1 MFAEKY
7 KIVPIGSDI
16 DLSSAANND
25 CDSINMKG
33 FHKAT
38 FIIGLQTLGGANIYV
53 ALYSGATEGALT
65 TAVPFRY
72 ALGGAV
78 TGTAVAGSTASCDVL
93 AAWASTTTAAP
104 TFAVAHATY
113 DNYTMI
119 VEVDAA
125 EMTLGHNWLTMSFLD
140 TLTGATGNV
149 QVHAILEPR
158 YTGNRSLTALK

>member
-7 KIVPIGSDI
+7 KIVPIASDI
-16 DLSSAANND
+16 DLNALAAND

-38 FIIGLQTLGGANIYV
+38 FIIGFQTIAGDAPFV
-53 ALYSGATEGALT
+53 ALYSGDSEGSKD
-65 TAVPFRY
+65 TAMTFRY
-72 ALGGAV
+72 ALGGAAV
-78 TGTAVAGSTASCDVL
+78 GTAVAGSTASCDVL
-93 AAWASTTTAAP
+93 AAWASTTTASP
-104 TFAVAHATY
+104 TLEIDEATY
-113 DNYTMI
+113 SNYMLI

-125 EMTLGHNWLTMSFLD
+125 EMDQDEPWLTMSFLD
-140 TLTGATGNV
+140 TDTGATGNV